1 MRRNGGPVF
10 PAHANPGDPNGP
22 LRGLAANETACALI
36 SMMARSTLLQA
47 EAGYIDARP
56 QRRQIEKFSC
66 DARPDHTSGQKRER
80 RSRRR
85 PASRA
90 AGAPQKPDP
99 VWRGKDTSSVGPGC
113 VKTRMSATTVAG
125 DSRRGIDGG

>member
-66 DARPDHTSGQKRER
+66 DARPDHTLGQTRRIRRGAETSGRPLIAAPSSGRWIGSLEPL
-80 RSRRR
+80 RR
-85 PASRA
+85 PPA
-90 AGAPQKPDP
+90 AQQPPNFRSYSGRLA
-99 VWRGKDTSSVGPGC
+99 V
-113 VKTRMSATTVAG
+113 
-125 DSRRGIDGG
+125 